1 MIDNPIASSYYIAI
15 EIVRDFMDPI
25 NILLGINLLLTMS
38 ANFSGAKKGLKTSV
52 LKSIERPNTFLQSI
66 PPNVAAL
73 LFVLTI
79 LSIFKVGTLG
89 EKFETNFYSLRLIG
103 LAINIIFS
111 WLQVLAYKTL
121 GKNYAQDIVIM
132 KEHQLVTNG
141 LYKFIRHPQYLSQML
156 SDLGAGIALLSYLV
170 FPVALIFEIPLFIAR
185 AIEEDKLLKKHF
197 GEKFLRYKD
206 KSGFMIPFIG

>member
-1 MIDNPIASSYYIAI
+1 
-15 EIVRDFMDPI
+15 MDPI

-38 ANFSGAKKGLKTSV
+38 ANYSGAKKGLKTSV
-52 LKSIERPNTFLQSI
+52 LKSIERPNTFLQKI

-73 LFVLTI
+73 IFVLTI
-79 LSIFKVGTLG
+79 LSIFKVGTLS
-89 EKFETNFYSLRLIG
+89 EDFADKFYKLRLIG
-103 LAINIIFS
+103 LAIYFVFS

-141 LYKFIRHPQYLSQML
+141 LFKFIRHPQYLSQIL

-170 FPVALIFEIPLFIAR
+170 LPMVLVFELPLFIAR
-185 AIEEDKLLKKHF
+185 AIIEDKLLQKHF
-197 GEKFLRYKD
+197 GEKFLQYKK